1 MLKMSRQT
9 GELIYVVIGVFTSVL
24 MGSVLYFILQRL
36 NSSGLVIPSG
46 VNVFKYV
53 YPMHLPTPEEAE
65 VMVTVFA
72 IIISAIMLVKFLFER
87 QTTDE
92 DWD

>member
-24 MGSVLYFILQRL
+24 MGSVLYSTLQRL

-46 VNVFKYV
+46 VNVFQYV
-53 YPMHLPTPEEAE
+53 YPTHPLTPEEAE
-65 VMVTVFA
+65 VIVVVFA
-72 IIISAIMLVKFLFER
+72 IIVSAIMLVKFLFER

-92 DWD
+92 GWD